1 MTQKFFDTELCAQCR
16 GRGFCNKPCRIYS
29 KIKAKTVQIDSKDLK
44 QEFYGSSPPSIF
56 IGSKLTYPAVNVGIM
71 SVPDEEDA
79 WAYNSPNFWTKEG
92 INSEQIIKFR
102 RGLINSRFK
111 SNVFDVRKN
120 NRLLETVKEIGMAS
134 MQTNVEIKL
143 DKKPKPTLKFDSYVL
158 PIGPSA
164 QLKNIK
170 LVSNSKIP
178 FSVEKVYFDT
188 DLKSVEALR
197 YLYKKGLDEHSL
209 TQLLSIGIT
218 GLKKNR
224 KLVPTR
230 NSIAAIDD
238 SIGRYLLDKIR
249 DYKIMNNYTLHFGG
263 HLGNF
268 YLILFFPDIFSYELF
283 EIVFPKTTWNSSSG
297 IQIMADYEN
306 YGGRKNYAEETA
318 GGYYAARLP
327 ILQYLENIKRQSKAL
342 VLRFVL
348 PEYNVPLGVWVCRN
362 SIRKALSSQPFY
374 FETKEKMLEYTKNF
388 IIERLK
394 FNIEDIFKKSR
405 ILDNFNK
412 QKKLNNYF

>member
-1 MTQKFFDTELCAQCR
+1 MLTQFFDSELCVKCR

-29 KIKAKTVQIDSKDLK
+29 KIKTKSIQIDSKYFK

-71 SVPDEEDA
+71 SVPNEEDS
-79 WAYNSPNFWTKEG
+79 WVYDSPNFWSKEG
-92 INSEQIIKFR
+92 VSSEQIIKFR
-102 RGLINSRFK
+102 QGLINSRFK
-111 SNVFDVRKN
+111 SNVFDIRKN
-120 NRLLETVKEIGMAS
+120 NRLLEIVKEIGMAS
-134 MQTNVEIKL
+134 IQTNIEIKL
-143 DKKPKPTLKFDSYVL
+143 DKKPKPNLKFDSYVL

-170 LVSNSKIP
+170 LVSNSKILV
-178 FSVEKVYFDT
+178 SVEKVYFDT
-188 DLKSVEALR
+188 DLRSVEALR

-218 GLKKNR
+218 GLKNNR

-230 NSIAAIDD
+230 NSITAIDD
-238 SIGRYLLDKIR
+238 SIGKYLLYKIR
-249 DYKIMNNYTLHFGG
+249 DYKTINDYTLYFGG

-268 YLILFFPDIFSYELF
+268 YLILLFPDIFSYELF
-283 EIVFPKTTWNSSSG
+283 EMIFPKTTWNPLSG
-297 IQIMADYEN
+297 IQIMTDYEN
-306 YGGRKNYAEETA
+306 YDGRKNYAEETA

-327 ILQYLENIKRQSKAL
+327 ILQHLENIKRQSSVL

-362 SIRKALSSQPFY
+362 STRKALSSQPLY
-374 FETKEKMLEYTKNF
+374 FETREKMLEYAKNF

-394 FNIEDIFKKSR
+394 FNIEDILKKSR

-412 QKKLNNYF
+412 QKKLNDYF